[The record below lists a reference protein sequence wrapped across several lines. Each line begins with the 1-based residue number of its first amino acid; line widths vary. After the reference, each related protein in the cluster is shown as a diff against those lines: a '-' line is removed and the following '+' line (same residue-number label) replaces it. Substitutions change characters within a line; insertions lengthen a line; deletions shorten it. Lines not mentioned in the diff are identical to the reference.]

1 MKIGI
6 RADGSKKIGMG
17 HLTRCSALAME
28 LQKRGHETTFV
39 TLQGTS
45 GWSWLQDNGFSTIG
59 VISGNSDEECAF
71 VSQWCRTNN
80 VAALIVDSYSVT
92 SEYLACLKENSI
104 QVVVIDD
111 DHRFSYDC
119 SMLINGN
126 FSADIS
132 DYSDC
137 KSKRMLV
144 GPQYAILRKEFNREA
159 APLRDQIHNVLVT
172 LGGSDPNS
180 YTPVVLDG
188 LKDFERITIKVV
200 IGPLM
205 NNEEEIKK
213 AGKKCKGK
221 VQLLKNPES
230 MADLM
235 LNCDIAI
242 TAGGGTIKE
251 LFAMGVV
258 SVVILQADN
267 QNRLGKKLASIG
279 YDLCLGSYK
288 DVDPDRIKNVVGRLI
303 SNPGLR
309 EAYRNK
315 FVGIVAMNGTA
326 RIVDE
331 LLCMIDRKRGN

>member
-144 GPQYAILRKEFNREA
+144 GPQYAILRKEFKMCIRDSISAGA
-159 APLRDQIHNVLVT
+159 AVLKNVDANVT
-172 LGGSDPNS
+172 VMGNPARAISKNGED
-180 YTPVVLDG
+180 
-188 LKDFERITIKVV
+188 
-200 IGPLM
+200 
-205 NNEEEIKK
+205 
-213 AGKKCKGK
+213 GK
-221 VQLLKNPES
+221 V
-230 MADLM
+230 
-235 LNCDIAI
+235 
-242 TAGGGTIKE
+242 
-251 LFAMGVV
+251 FH
-258 SVVILQADN
+258 
-267 QNRLGKKLASIG
+267 
-279 YDLCLGSYK
+279 
-288 DVDPDRIKNVVGRLI
+288 
-303 SNPGLR
+303 
-309 EAYRNK
+309 
-315 FVGIVAMNGTA
+315 
-326 RIVDE
+326 
-331 LLCMIDRKRGN
+331 